1 MKNNIYISY
10 AAFAGIL
17 LLSCNE
23 NAKQSTTVPE
33 VEPAKAVT
41 ITEPASCYAMIKNKD
56 TVLLH
61 ITITNN
67 KVNGDLIYNFFEKD
81 KNTGTVIG
89 AIKGDTIFADYKF
102 MSEGKESV
110 RQVAFLK
117 TGEELREGY
126 GTVDESNGQ
135 PDFSEKA
142 SIRFDGNVV
151 LKKTDCKKDKH
162 GCMALFGEVWS
173 VIKNNCIDLSVT
185 AVRLNPIEMKDKG
198 KSPAHVIFSGDKSEA
213 ELYLPENNSTIMLER
228 KGKEGNWTWQYQD
241 LKLIPWKGYVLK
253 KGNLA
258 IYGGM

>member
-10 AAFAGIL
+10 AALAGIL
-17 LLSCNE
+17 LLSCNG
-23 NAKQSTTVPE
+23 NTKQSTTVPE
-33 VEPAKAVT
+33 VEPAKAVP

-56 TVLLH
+56 KVLLH

-67 KVNGDLIYNFFEKD
+67 KVNGDLIYSFFEKD
-81 KNTGTVIG
+81 KNTGTVNG

-102 MSEGKESV
+102 ISEGKESV

-117 TGEELREGY
+117 KGDEFREGY
-126 GTVDESNGQ
+126 GKVNKSNGQ
-135 PDFSEKA
+135 PDFSDNA
-142 SIRFDGNVV
+142 SIRFNGNVV

-185 AVRLNPIEMKDKG
+185 AIRLNPVEMKDKG
-198 KSPAHVIFSGDKSEA
+198 KSPAYVIFSRDKSQA
-213 ELYLPENNSTIMLER
+213 ELYLPENNSTILER